1 MFTSGHMFNAIR
13 HTPYISS
20 DGRGGFSYIAGGFQ
34 NQFGVETQIM
44 ACICIILTRFF
55 AHGRRIIGFYNNRTH
70 PESAYHSR
78 TVDSIHRR
86 LHMGC
91 WNPVHI
97 LFLDLC
103 IPDQEW
109 RISVQIVPV
118 DLGSAIKSSF

>member
-34 NQFGVETQIM
+34 NQFAVETQIM
-44 ACICIILTRFF
+44 ACICIFLVLAL
-55 AHGRRIIGFYNNRTH
+55 AHSRRIIGFYNNCAH

-78 TVDSIHRR
+78 AVDSIYRR
-86 LHMGC
+86 LHMGI
-91 WNPVHI
+91 WDSIHL

-103 IPDQEW
+103 FPN
-109 RISVQIVPV
+109 
-118 DLGSAIKSSF
+118 